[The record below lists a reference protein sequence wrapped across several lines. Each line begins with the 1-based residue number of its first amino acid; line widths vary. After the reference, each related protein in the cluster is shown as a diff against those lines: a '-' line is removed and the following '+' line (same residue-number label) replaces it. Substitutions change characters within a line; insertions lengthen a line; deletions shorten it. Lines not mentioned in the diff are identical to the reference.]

1 MYHLV
6 PMPTSFEI
14 KDVDD
19 GARWNIVDTII
30 MGNTRELFTKKI
42 KTQ

>member
-1 MYHLV
+1 MVQINKDVKEKLFVIMYHLV

-19 GARWNIVDTII
+19 GAR
-30 MGNTRELFTKKI
+30 
-42 KTQ
+42 